1 MIGWLVGW
9 TCRVLGRFRSSKLP
23 EFCGN
28 LTLPRSTG
36 QFSSLS
42 LFLSRA
48 RSRASLYAETCA
60 IPPPPALSLRASR
73 RLVVVVVVVGQKRS
87 RTVL

>member
-1 MIGWLVGW
+1 MVGWLVGW

>member
-60 IPPPPALSLRASR
+60 IPPPPALSFRASR